1 MNKFGLNKIKLQV
14 FFMSMIK
21 KIKKMMFSSLN
32 EGFLKLNLSNAFV
45 MFTHLFGKITHNR

>member
-1 MNKFGLNKIKLQV
+1 MKQNKTSGIFLCQWL
-14 FFMSMIK
+14 K

-45 MFTHLFGKITHNR
+45 MFTHLFGKITHNRW